1 MLTDQTKEHILSF
14 FTALLEGERK
24 IEDARKALNLCCDF
38 DPYILF
44 NRLDYQ
50 RKSFLTEDNLLNF
63 ALLNKIEATVSQG
76 KYVIL
81 FYDTNSKRCINY
93 NEFLNLVLCNDFYTM
108 RHNQLTQHQEQQ
120 QGSSNS
126 NYMSYE
132 TENKFCELLRCEF
145 ELADTIDKIQADMK
159 SYGDFSVAMVM
170 NMLNGSNCCCLTYDA
185 FEKYFGSNNCKVSK
199 EDINGLFK
207 RLDLKRN
214 GKIDMSEL
222 EKIFYFPYSSPPS
235 NTVSRSPSFMSGHN
249 NNNNN
254 NNNMMNRSY
263 YNSQYSD
270 SNNNNNNC
278 NYQDNN
284 NIQITNTNS
293 NSNIINK
300 NYNTK
305 AKKHLQPIDTSNNN
319 TLSLTSIPFKNQNQ
333 QNYSQYNNNNNN
345 NNSSNSKHQHK
356 LNTYNSIYS
365 NNKSNYSTSHTISNT
380 NYDNHNHIHP
390 IYQYNS
396 KPKHQYIPKHKFQ
409 YHPTTTPLT
418 QQYHSKHLHT
428 MHNTSNKTSTNIN
441 NNTTTP
447 VRITKTLALRLS
459 PTRALSPKN
468 PQHHLSTRYLSRE
481 PTFTE
486 SNFISFIKLLM
497 DTENEIEHKKIQ
509 LLCSCDDFNVEDAFS
524 LFETPQTQNDTL
536 TFNDIKQCFEN
547 KLNLYID
554 NDDIIILLNKYDLS
568 NDGGISYSNFFDM
581 VVPFDKDNRDDVESR
596 PSKGEL
602 SRLTLSNVKDYI
614 CYVIESERKI
624 DVYRSKV
631 REMKGFNVEKIYKE
645 SIDMYNYGFIKNEDL
660 EGYLNKKRIQY
671 EQKEVDLLYI
681 RLDRNRDGKVKCED
695 FVKEL
700 TPVIDYSE

>member
-1 MLTDQTKEHILSF
+1 MLTDQTKELIFSF
-14 FTALLEGERK
+14 FTALLEGEHK
-24 IEDARKALNLCCDF
+24 IESARKALNACTDF

-50 RKSFLTEDNLLNF
+50 RKSYLTEENLLNF
-63 ALLNKIEATVSQG
+63 ALLNKIEASVSQG

-108 RHNQLTQHQEQQ
+108 RHNEMNQLTQNQEQQ
-120 QGSSNS
+120 QQSSN
-126 NYMSYE
+126 NMSYE

-145 ELADTIDKIQADMK
+145 ELVETIDKIQADMK
-159 SYGDFSVAMVM
+159 SYGDFSVAMLM
-170 NMLNGSNCCCLTYDA
+170 NMLNGSNGYLNYEVL
-185 FEKYFGSNNCKVSK
+185 EKYFISHNRQVSK

-214 GKIDMSEL
+214 GRIDMSEL

-235 NTVSRSPSFMSGHN
+235 NTVSHSPSFMSGHN
-249 NNNNN
+249 NNNII
-254 NNNMMNRSY
+254 MNRSY
-263 YNSQYSD
+263 HNSQYSD
-270 SNNNNNNC
+270 SNNNNNC

-284 NIQITNTNS
+284 VPITNTNS
-293 NSNIINK
+293 NSNIINR

-319 TLSLTSIPFKNQNQ
+319 NTMSLTSIPFKNQNQ
-333 QNYSQYNNNNNN
+333 QSYSQYTT
-345 NNSSNSKHQHK
+345 SNSNKQQHK
-356 LNTYNSIYS
+356 LNTYNSMYS
-365 NNKSNYSTSHTISNT
+365 NNKSNYSTSHIISNT
-380 NYDNHNHIHP
+380 NYDNNIQP

-396 KPKHQYIPKHKFQ
+396 KPKQQYIPKHKFQ
-409 YHPTTTPLT
+409 YHPTTKPLT
-418 QQYHSKHLHT
+418 QQYHSKQLNT
-428 MHNTSNKTSTNIN
+428 IHNTAYKTHTNM

-459 PTRALSPKN
+459 PTRVLSPKN
-468 PQHHLSTRYLSRE
+468 TQHHLSQHTNRYLIRE

-486 SNFISFIKLLM
+486 SNFISFMKLLM
-497 DTENEIEHKKIQ
+497 DTENEIENKKIQ
-509 LLCSCDDFNVEDAFS
+509 LLCSCSDFNVEDAFS
-524 LFETPQTQNDTL
+524 LFETSQTQNDTL
-536 TFNDIKQCFEN
+536 TFNDIKQGFET

-554 NDDIIILLNKYDLS
+554 NDDIIILLNKYDLG

-581 VVPFDKDNRDDVESR
+581 VVPFDKDNRDDIESR

-602 SRLTLSNVKDYI
+602 CRETLSNIKDYI

-631 REMKGFNVEKIYKE
+631 REMKGFNVDKIYNE
-645 SIDMYNYGFIKNEDL
+645 TIDQYHYGFIKNEDL
-660 EGYLNKKRIQY
+660 ECYLNKKRIEF

-681 RLDRNRDGKVKCED
+681 RLDRNRDGKVVCDD
-695 FVKEL
+695 FIKEL
-700 TPVIDYSE
+700 TPVIDYSD